1 MRSFTSYLQLTG
13 VLTVENVGRLTK
25 EWYNETSPNG
35 PSTWPAK
42 VQSFNA
48 FMGQRYPDEYL
59 RYKTYARLLG
69 VTHKE

>member
-25 EWYNETSPNG
+25 EWYNETSPRG
-35 PSTWPAK
+35 RLPWPTK

-48 FMGQRYPDEYL
+48 FMGRRYPDEYL

-69 VTHKE
+69 TTHKE